1 MTGGLDFKGT
11 SYPVNEGGDAAHEQW
26 ASSPRPSPPE
36 EERGKNP
43 RRLTGYRVL
52 GFSAVAR
59 RGCRGWRW
67 QGARCGRLLVLF
79 LPLGSF
85 LGAAAQT
92 AQKAG
97 SYVAGNAAPEAT
109 PRNGFS
115 TPGASASVADRPT
128 LTGTNAASTT
138 PTNLSAYVPD
148 DKYKLRMGD
157 RVSLQILEDRDLPKS
172 LVVADSG
179 ELDVPY
185 VGRLAAADKTCKQLA
200 EELKGQLEK
209 EYYYRATVIIAL
221 DVANKFLG
229 RIYVWGQVKNQ
240 GPIDIAV
247 NENLTAGKAILR
259 AGGFGDFANKKR
271 VKLVRGGATDSA
283 SKQSFELNMVDIL
296 EDGKTEKDI
305 ALRPDD
311 FIIVPSRLINF

>member
-1 MTGGLDFKGT
+1 MTDGLEFNRA
-11 SYPVNEGGDAAHEQW
+11 PVII
-26 ASSPRPSPPE
+26 
-36 EERGKNP
+36 
-43 RRLTGYRVL
+43 
-52 GFSAVAR
+52 AVAS
-59 RGCRGWRW
+59 RGWQG
-67 QGARCGRLLVLF
+67 QGARFARLLGLGVVMISVLSA
-79 LPLGSF
+79 PRAPSF
-85 LGAAAQT
+85 A
-92 AQKAG
+92 
-97 SYVAGNAAPEAT
+97 SGNAVPEAT
-109 PRNGFS
+109 PGKGLS
-115 TPGASASVADRPT
+115 APGTPAPATDRASLVV
-128 LTGTNAASTT
+128 TNPATST
-138 PTNLSAYVPD
+138 PTNLSGYVPD

-185 VGRLAAADKTCKQLA
+185 VGRVAAADKTCKQLA
-200 EELKGQLEK
+200 DELKGQLEK

-296 EDGKTEKDI
+296 EDGKTEKDVV
-305 ALRPDD
+305 LRPDD